1 MSFNVHL
8 DQINPLLGQETV
20 EIDGW
25 YNKVWNSHAEVHGAI
40 GTRSLERQFTHA
52 ARHGHLMDKNVF
64 QMIERE
70 ACADQLD
77 VCGIRLEEADAA
89 FRPDKFG
96 AQAG

>member
-1 MSFNVHL
+1 
-8 DQINPLLGQETV
+8 
-20 EIDGW
+20 
-25 YNKVWNSHAEVHGAI
+25 
-40 GTRSLERQFTHA
+40 
-52 ARHGHLMDKNVF
+52 MDKNVF

>member
-52 ARHGHLMDKNVF
+52 
-64 QMIERE
+64 
-70 ACADQLD
+70 
-77 VCGIRLEEADAA
+77 
-89 FRPDKFG
+89 PDT
-96 AQAG
+96 AT